1 MENSVNK
8 KIYFKLYNFIF
19 ILPLLIGFT
28 TSAFSKHLKP
38 EEYVCKPE
46 NKRTFFE
53 KQLCKIALD
62 GHRLCKLD
70 VACALRDRA
79 LLEKKAKEQEE
90 KIDKQEQE
98 LMEKED
104 ALRATA
110 TCGDLVFNHMS
121 GKKAAIYK
129 LPNTES
135 TKISNISKGQDLLF
149 ISPSSKNKKWNFVK
163 IKKEKICADGFIQ
176 AKFVVKKD
184 DEDKVID
191 VGPKLI
197 SITYPEWKIEDKLM
211 VIDAEGTLSISGAIQ
226 EGKIDTLIINEE
238 EEIINGDNSFSY
250 LMMVP
255 KSGAEIRIV
264 GNKNGKKV
272 KELSF
277 QIKVGN

>member
-1 MENSVNK
+1 MC
-8 KIYFKLYNFIF
+8 Y
-19 ILPLLIGFT
+19 
-28 TSAFSKHLKP
+28 
-38 EEYVCKPE
+38 
-46 NKRTFFE
+46 
-53 KQLCKIALD
+53 
-62 GHRLCKLD
+62 
-70 VACALRDRA
+70 
-79 LLEKKAKEQEE
+79 
-90 KIDKQEQE
+90 
-98 LMEKED
+98 
-104 ALRATA
+104 
-110 TCGDLVFNHMS
+110 
-121 GKKAAIYK
+121 
-129 LPNTES
+129 
-135 TKISNISKGQDLLF
+135 
-149 ISPSSKNKKWNFVK
+149 
-163 IKKEKICADGFIQ
+163 GFIQ

-197 SITYPEWKIEDKLM
+197 SITYPEWKIEDKLI

-250 LMMVP
+250 LTMVP